1 MSHSLEP
8 LSPGALFDLTGRRAV
23 VLGGTGVLGGLFSM
37 ALAMAGAEVT
47 VMGRSQARGKAVVD
61 EIVRHD
67 GAASFAPLDV
77 RSSASILEAARS
89 TEASGGADVLV
100 NVFGINDATP
110 FEDVTHEDW
119 QGVLDVNL
127 TAVFQVCQAF
137 KASLSQRVGS
147 GSVINVSS
155 ASSGPPL
162 TRVMAY
168 GVSKAGLN
176 NLTQYLATELASS
189 GIRVNAILPG
199 FFPAEQN
206 RALLTP
212 GRVTSITNHTPLRR
226 LGEPE
231 ELAGALLWLASHRA
245 SSFVTGSLVRV
256 DGGFSAMTI

>member
-1 MSHSLEP
+1 
-8 LSPGALFDLTGRRAV
+8 
-23 VLGGTGVLGGLFSM
+23 
-37 ALAMAGAEVT
+37 
-47 VMGRSQARGKAVVD
+47 
-61 EIVRHD
+61 
-67 GAASFAPLDV
+67 
-77 RSSASILEAARS
+77 
-89 TEASGGADVLV
+89 
-100 NVFGINDATP
+100 
-110 FEDVTHEDW
+110 
-119 QGVLDVNL
+119 VLDVNL

-176 NLTQYLATELASS
+176 NLTQYLATELAPS